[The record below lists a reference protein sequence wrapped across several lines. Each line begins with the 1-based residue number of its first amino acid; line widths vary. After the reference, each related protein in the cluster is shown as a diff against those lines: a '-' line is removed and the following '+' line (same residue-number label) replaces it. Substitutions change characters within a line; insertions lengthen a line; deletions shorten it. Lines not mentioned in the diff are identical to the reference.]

1 MRPVIS
7 SSPEKKIYV
16 DTPIGRLRFY
26 VSLIGGSVENF
37 YLTKRP
43 INPALP
49 QDMSVSACTAVF
61 VEFSVTDT
69 VSECQFC
76 CEWENLQAA
85 GGTESGQ
92 GLDAWGSR
100 HNGYLVLVGT
110 EDEDYL
116 ARRISLKPALEAMN
130 YPVTLQDKTI
140 RIRLQELET
149 GKQYSLH
156 YIIAWNPYPEEHELS
171 CWYAVDVLHDR
182 IIEQLADTS
191 FKATVLKPAS

>member
-1 MRPVIS
+1 MWPVIS
-7 SSPEKKIYV
+7 SSLEKKIYL

-26 VSLIGGSVENF
+26 VNLSGGNVENF

-43 INPALP
+43 INPKP
-49 QDMSVSACTAVF
+49 PPDMSVSACTAVF

-76 CEWENLQAA
+76 CEWENLQAV
-85 GGTESGQ
+85 GGPESEQ
-92 GLDAWGSR
+92 GLDAWGWR

-116 ARRISLKPALEAMN
+116 ARRISLKSALGAMN
-130 YPVTLQDKTI
+130 YPVTLQDNTI
-140 RIRLQELET
+140 RIRLQQLEA

-171 CWYAVDVLHDR
+171 CWYAVDVLHER

-191 FKATVLKPAS
+191 FKATVLRPAS